1 MKTTG
6 EAIVYIFVIA
16 AVIIFC
22 RAFPFIFFR
31 LKKSG
36 EPSLKSSEREQAF
49 ISFVEKTVPPAAMTV
64 LAFNSI
70 TMPFKENYREGL
82 IVLAASILTA
92 LIHLLRRNTL
102 LSIFG
107 GTAAY
112 FILEKLITSN

>member
-1 MKTTG
+1 MRTTG
-6 EAIVYIFVIA
+6 EAIVFSSVIA

-22 RAFPFIFFR
+22 RAFPFIFFGA
-31 LKKSG
+31 KKT
-36 EPSLKSSEREQAF
+36 EEISLKRRERERVF

-70 TMPFKENYREGL
+70 AMPFKENYREGL
-82 IVLAASILTA
+82 VVLIASILTA

-102 LSIFG
+102 ISILT

-112 FILEKLITSN
+112 IALEHLAGI

>member
-6 EAIVYIFVIA
+6 EAVVYTFVIA
-16 AVIIFC
+16 AVIVFC
-22 RAFPFIFFR
+22 RAFPFLFFR
-31 LKKSG
+31 AKK
-36 EPSLKSSEREQAF
+36 EEASLKRMEREKAF

-82 IVLAASILTA
+82 VVLTASILTA
-92 LIHLLRRNTL
+92 LVHLLRRNTL

-112 FILEKLITSN
+112 FALEKLLMR

>member
-6 EAIVYIFVIA
+6 EAVVYTFVIA
-16 AVIIFC
+16 AVIVFC
-22 RAFPFIFFR
+22 RAFPFLFFR
-31 LKKSG
+31 AKKG
-36 EPSLKSSEREQAF
+36 ENSLKRMEKEKAF

-70 TMPFKENYREGL
+70 TVPFRENYREGL
-82 IVLAASILTA
+82 VVLTASILTA
-92 LIHLLRRNTL
+92 LVHLLRRNTL

-112 FILEKLITSN
+112 FALEKFLMR